1 MEEYTVEFSFT
12 NPKMPKRSPPS
23 MLSSKSF
30 SLTETSITVPS
41 LNATNNELKTETFH
55 YSQTIMYRL
64 PVILA
69 MIFQDF
75 KTAGNITLGR
85 AKVSNCY

>member
-1 MEEYTVEFSFT
+1 MEEHTVEFSFT

-23 MLSSKSF
+23 MLASKSF
-30 SLTETSITVPS
+30 SLTETTIIVPS